1 MKKFINHT
9 NHVAKHWS
17 RSQQMAAKRYGKIVD
32 VPFPTIPASAET
44 TEITEL
50 ALQTGRELLRLEPA
64 AVLCQGEYA
73 YTYALTMFL
82 QAHGIP
88 VLTACSE
95 CIVYESVNADGST
108 VRQSIF
114 RFVMFRTYP
123 RWEQVNEKG
132 STSS

>member
-1 MKKFINHT
+1 MRRFINHT
-9 NHVAKHWS
+9 NHFARYWS
-17 RSQQMAAKRYGKIVD
+17 SKQRMAAERYGEIVD
-32 VPFPTIPASAET
+32 VPFPSIPASAKTAEV
-44 TEITEL
+44 TEL

-64 AVLCQGEYA
+64 AVLCQGEYT

-95 CIVYESVNADGST
+95 RIVNESVNEDGST

-114 RFVMFRTYP
+114 QFVMFRTYP
-123 RWEQVNEKG
+123 RWEQINEKG